1 MSLYHLNVTVHLLAA
16 LLWLGG
22 MFFLALVGAPALRKL
37 ESPALRARIFRE
49 LGLRFR
55 TVGWW
60 CIAVLVATGLVN
72 LHFRGLLHGDALLS
86 SDFWSSRYGNAL
98 AWKLTG
104 VTGMIAVSWLHD
116 FVVGPA
122 ASRAA
127 AASRGGRADGDGDG
141 AGGDGAE
148 SADRPRVEEQV
159 DEGEVARLRRR
170 ASWLARANGVLGILV
185 VWAAVQLARGG

>member
-1 MSLYHLNVTVHLLAA
+1 LSLYHLNVTVHLLAA

-37 ESPALRARIFRE
+37 ESPALRARIFHE
-49 LGLRFR
+49 LGVRFR

-86 SDFWSSRYGNAL
+86 ADFWSSRYGNAL
-98 AWKLTG
+98 AWKLVG
-104 VTGMIAVSWLHD
+104 VTGMITVSWIHD

-127 AASRGGRADGDGDG
+127 AASGRESADG
-141 AGGDGAE
+141 GGDGAE
-148 SADRPRVEEQV
+148 SADGPRVEEQV

-170 ASWLARANGVLGILV
+170 ASWLARANGVLGIVV
-185 VWAAVQLARGG
+185 VWAAVRLARGG